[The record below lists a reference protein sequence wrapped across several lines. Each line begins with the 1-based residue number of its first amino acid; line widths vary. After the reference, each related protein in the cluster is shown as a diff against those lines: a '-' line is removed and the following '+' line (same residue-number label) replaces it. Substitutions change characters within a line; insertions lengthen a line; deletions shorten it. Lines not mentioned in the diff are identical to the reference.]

1 MLRTRDLDWGGG
13 GYYDAPPPGRYR
25 GRGYFDRGWPPPS
38 LREVQARWLR
48 WLCLAVAALGAW
60 AFVRFVVDHDDARPG
75 LSPQGWVTLFGA
87 ALVLLLL
94 SVRYYRR
101 GALALVFS
109 VAEYL
114 VVALLAVLLTLTA
127 AGVPL
132 PSSGQT
138 TKQATAK
145 QQAGRVG
152 EHAANAADA
161 GKAAGKQAAHGCPAV
176 WQVPAWVG
184 CLWRQAQ
191 DAYKPKPKPGPAR
204 ALSPA
209 VPSTRRTL

>member
-1 MLRTRDLDWGGG
+1 M
-13 GYYDAPPPGRYR
+13 
-25 GRGYFDRGWPPPS
+25 
-38 LREVQARWLR
+38 
-48 WLCLAVAALGAW
+48 
-60 AFVRFVVDHDDARPG
+60 
-75 LSPQGWVTLFGA
+75 
-87 ALVLLLL
+87 
-94 SVRYYRR
+94 
-101 GALALVFS
+101 
-109 VAEYL
+109 
-114 VVALLAVLLTLTA
+114 VALLAVLLTLTA

-132 PSSGQT
+132 PSSGQP

-145 QQAGRVG
+145 QQAGRAS
-152 EHAANAADA
+152 EHAANA
-161 GKAAGKQAAHGCPAV
+161 GNAGKQATHGCPAV